1 MSGTGRIK
9 REMGRKL
16 TRQETLK
23 RCIVLFAC
31 ALAGSA
37 ALAFAIKAVL
47 GAAAAMIGGAYA

>member
-1 MSGTGRIK
+1 
-9 REMGRKL
+9 MGRKL